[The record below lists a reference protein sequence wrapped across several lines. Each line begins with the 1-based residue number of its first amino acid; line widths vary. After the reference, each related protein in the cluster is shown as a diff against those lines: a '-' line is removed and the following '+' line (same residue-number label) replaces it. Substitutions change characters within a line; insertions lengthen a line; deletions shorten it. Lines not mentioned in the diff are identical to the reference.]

1 MSAAVATLLG
11 AAGAVAALLAVLV
24 PLLLAQ
30 GRRVDRFEA
39 RVVARFEALTADV
52 GEVRRDLH
60 ALAERVARI
69 EGCHERTVAP
79 APRTALRRPARPRR
93 RRHERPKSRLRGRGS
108 GDGWRYAAGR
118 RARAR
123 LRIPGRAGCGLLP
136 ACLR

>member
-69 EGCHERTVAP
+69 EGAMSGPWRPPANGTP
-79 APRTALRRPARPRR
+79 APSTAPEATP
-93 RRHERPKSRLRGRGS
+93 
-108 GDGWRYAAGR
+108 
-118 RARAR
+118 
-123 LRIPGRAGCGLLP
+123 
-136 ACLR
+136 

>member
-1 MSAAVATLLG
+1 MSAALATLLG

-69 EGCHERTVAP
+69 EGAMSGP
-79 APRTALRRPARPRR
+79 WRPANGTPP
-93 RRHERPKSRLRGRGS
+93 E
-108 GDGWRYAAGR
+108 ATT
-118 RARAR
+118 
-123 LRIPGRAGCGLLP
+123 
-136 ACLR
+136 